1 MKPSTRKWRK
11 QRDSKSN
18 PRTHVTMSQCCDW
31 LFTCHVTFSKTRTLW
46 LAFVRSGHPGGPKV
60 PPGGLWL
67 NQVPPAG
74 LNSINL
80 ITETIF
86 DEHFCLK
93 RKIVDSVSALTES
106 DTRSRA
112 NVLFGGREDPPAD
125 RQRSA
130 HQLGSTVRSEQFG
143 THQWAKRITF

>member
-11 QRDSKSN
+11 RRNSKWN
-18 PRTHVTMSQCCDW
+18 PWTHVTMSQCCDW

-67 NQVPPAG
+67 NQVPPVG

-86 DEHFCLK
+86 DENLCLK
-93 RKIVDSVSALTES
+93 RKNCWLRVRFDGIGHEVTCQCFV
-106 DTRSRA
+106 RR
-112 NVLFGGREDPPAD
+112 NR
-125 RQRSA
+125 RSA
-130 HQLGSTVRSEQFG
+130 GGSPTFRSPIGVDRPVRTVRHSSMS
-143 THQWAKRITF
+143 